1 MTTFKVVQV
10 RRNQVL
16 EWTVERSPRG
26 GAYDL
31 HGFYLLKAEADAEA
45 DRLTRIEI
53 QATSSTTLLSRQ
65 IAAHSQFHHS
75 VGLTRS

>member
-10 RRNQVL
+10 RRDKNL

-31 HGFYLLKAEADAEA
+31 QCFYLSKAEAEAEA
-45 DRLTRIEI
+45 DRLR
-53 QATSSTTLLSRQ
+53 AMADHPH
-65 IAAHSQFHHS
+65 AAHPRDPHM
-75 VGLTRS
+75 VDRTRS